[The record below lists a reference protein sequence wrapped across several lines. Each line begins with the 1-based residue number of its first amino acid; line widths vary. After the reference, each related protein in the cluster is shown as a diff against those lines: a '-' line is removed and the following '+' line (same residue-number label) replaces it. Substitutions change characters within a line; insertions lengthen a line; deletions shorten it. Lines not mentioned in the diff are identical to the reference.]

1 MLSFEEIIHTVCT
14 LSRSTQE
21 RHEMNFSNANT
32 NNEKVKVP
40 YYDTCK
46 LP

>member
-14 LSRSTQE
+14 LSSSTQE
-21 RHEMNFSNANT
+21 KHEMNFSNANT
-32 NNEKVKVP
+32 NNEKAKVP
-40 YYDTCK
+40 FYDTCK